1 MKRAIHTTLSEGC
14 YNWLVEEAHRRSENL
29 NDVIEGLVT
38 YYKNNEALPEQFI
51 SARFFLKQLIKEELM
66 SEGLIKK
73 RFK

>member
-1 MKRAIHTTLSEGC
+1 M
-14 YNWLVEEAHRRSENL
+14 VEEAHRRSENL

-38 YYKNNEALPEQFI
+38 YYKNNEALPEQFM

>member
-1 MKRAIHTTLSEGC
+1 
-14 YNWLVEEAHRRSENL
+14 VEEAHRRSENL
-29 NDVIEGLVT
+29 NDVIEELVT
-38 YYKNNEALPEQFI
+38 YYKNNEAIPEQFI